1 MITLAADETAPLGQ
15 THYTITAT
23 SPTNSAMVDVALTVT
38 APQAPDAGNGNGS
51 DGNGGQG
58 GGCCET
64 SHGSSPYGS
73 ILIAGLV
80 LGIGLRRRRR
90 G

>member
-1 MITLAADETAPLGQ
+1 MIMLAADETAPLGQ

-23 SPTNSAMVDVALTVT
+23 SPTNSAMVDVALRVT
-38 APQAPDAGNGNGS
+38 APQAPDAGNGN
-51 DGNGGQG
+51 DGNGSQS
-58 GGCCET
+58 GGCCE
-64 SHGSSPYGS
+64 SSKGSSPYGS

-90 G
+90 A